1 MQAFQ
6 GLLMI
11 EDDEAAWA
19 EREAFMAEVYKIVQS
34 WSATGNARKTSPV
47 RIRREYLIENLIDRA
62 SLNVIYGPPKSC
74 KTLIAQSMTHHL
86 CTSEFWCNHRILHK
100 CNVLYLGYED
110 PDSLKLRQAA
120 LAHNDESN
128 FDENI
133 GHVSIISSD
142 IPKLPSDLAFLSI
155 REFFSYLVDN
165 GPDVHVNEVLFID
178 TLNMAFSHLGNEND
192 AQFMSEI
199 AKFARRLCE
208 LGITVFLIHHSVKDA
223 TKGLRGHTALSG
235 AVDNIFRCNIK
246 GKDKVEMTQEMW
258 RNGPKG
264 KKINF
269 SIKEIAVACI
279 APNGVRS
286 MSCPVVLS
294 ETVAASPSLSL
305 NSSEIK
311 FLKAMNDTKIENPEF
326 FIKEFQLPNNVSPAH
341 LSDVIENAV
350 ENKIAPNAAS
360 PKNAARTASRAK
372 EKLLERGLIDEKNG
386 LVWKMPSRDK

>member
-1 MQAFQ
+1 
-6 GLLMI
+6 MI
-11 EDDEAAWA
+11 EDDGEAWA
-19 EREAFMAEVYKIVQS
+19 VREAFMEEVFNIVQS
-34 WSATGNARKTSPV
+34 WSATGNAIKNTPV
-47 RIRREYLIENLIDRA
+47 RIRREYLVENLIDKA

-74 KTLIAQSMTHHL
+74 KTLIAQSMAHHL
-86 CTSEFWCNHRILHK
+86 CTSNFWCNHRILYK
-100 CNVLYLGYED
+100 CNVLYFGYED
-110 PDSLKLRQAA
+110 PESLKLRQAA
-120 LAHNDESN
+120 LAQNYESE
-128 FDENI
+128 FHRNI
-133 GHVSIISSD
+133 GNVCIISSD
-142 IPKLPSDLAFLSI
+142 IPKLPSELAFESI
-155 REFFSYLVDN
+155 REFFSDLADN
-165 GPDVHVNEVLFID
+165 GPNIHMNNVLIID

-208 LGITVFLIHHSVKDA
+208 LGITVFLIHHSGKDA

-235 AVDNIFRCNIK
+235 AVDNIFLCKKKNK
-246 GKDKVEMTQEMW
+246 KTVEMIQEMW
-258 RNGPKG
+258 RNGPQG
-264 KKINF
+264 NRLTF
-269 SIKEIAVACI
+269 SIIEREVECVVRGELNLMACPI
-279 APNGVRS
+279 
-286 MSCPVVLS
+286 VLS
-294 ETVAASPSLSL
+294 ETVDASPSLSL

>member
-1 MQAFQ
+1 
-6 GLLMI
+6 MI

-19 EREAFMAEVYKIVQS
+19 EREAFMEEVYKIVQS
-34 WSATGNARKTSPV
+34 WSAAGNARKTSPV

-86 CTSEFWCNHRILHK
+86 CTSKFWCNHRILHK

-142 IPKLPSDLAFLSI
+142 IPKLPSELAFESI
-155 REFFSYLVDN
+155 REFFSDLVDN
-165 GPDVHVNEVLFID
+165 GPDVHLNEVLFID

-192 AQFMSEI
+192 AQFMAEI

-208 LGITVFLIHHSVKDA
+208 LGITVFLIHHSGKDA
-223 TKGLRGHTALSG
+223 TKGMRGHTALSG
-235 AVDNIFRCNIK
+235 AVDNIFFCKKKNK
-246 GKDKVEMTQEMW
+246 NTVEMTQEMW
-258 RNGPKG
+258 RNGPQG
-264 KKINF
+264 NSLTF
-269 SIKEIAVACI
+269 SIIEREVECV
-279 APNGVRS
+279 VRGELKL
-286 MSCPVVLS
+286 MGCPIVLS
-294 ETVAASPSLSL
+294 ETADAPPSLSL

-311 FLKAMNDTKIENPEF
+311 FLKAMNDTKIENPDF

-341 LSDVIENAV
+341 LSDVIDNAV

-386 LVWKMPSRDK
+386 LVWKIPSRDK